1 MWVLQ
6 EEDTLTCVRD
16 VDQARVTLRA
26 WDVLGVPGAGENH
39 SMEVYEEIPEGTGS
53 ARDTG
58 ET

>member
-1 MWVLQ
+1 M
-6 EEDTLTCVRD
+6 RD

-26 WDVLGVPGAGENH
+26 WDVLDMPGAGENH